1 MDGRN
6 FDALTR
12 ALTVSRA
19 RDNAQAEDQELR
31 QSRRNFLANALIA
44 LGLGLPGGAFLL
56 GYQEVEATRCRCKCT
71 CGGCKCHCNRSGTR
85 CRGRCKRKYC

>member
-1 MDGRN
+1 MDARN

-12 ALTVSRA
+12 ALTESGANR
-19 RDNAQAEDQELR
+19 NAQGEGQELH
-31 QSRRNFLANALIA
+31 QSRRNLLTYALIA

-71 CGGCKCHCNRSGTR
+71 CGGCKCHCNRSGTH